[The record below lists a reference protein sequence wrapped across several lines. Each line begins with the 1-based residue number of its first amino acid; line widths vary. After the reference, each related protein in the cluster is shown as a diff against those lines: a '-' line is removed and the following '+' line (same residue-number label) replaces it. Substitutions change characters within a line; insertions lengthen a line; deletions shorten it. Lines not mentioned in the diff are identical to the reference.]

1 MDNRN
6 GVKKVKEKQE
16 KYRNQAEARWGSD
29 RVRQSNQRW
38 NSYDDDK
45 KEQIKAE
52 CQTIFQALADNMHH
66 GVESQ
71 IVQDLMVRW
80 HHFFS
85 YFYEPSLEVLRGLG
99 DVYQHDPEFRQFF
112 EVIDPELPDF
122 VHSAVNCYVDELEMR
137 WLESQ
142 YEVLQE

>member
-1 MDNRN
+1 MNR
-6 GVKKVKEKQE
+6 
-16 KYRNQAEARWGSD
+16 AEARWGTD

-66 GVESQ
+66 GIESQ
-71 IVQDLMVRW
+71 IVQDLMMRW
-80 HHFFS
+80 HHYFS

-99 DVYQHDPEFRQFF
+99 DVYQYDPEFRSFF

-122 VHSAVNCYVDELEMR
+122 VHGAVNCYVDELEMR

-142 YEVLQE
+142 YDVLQE